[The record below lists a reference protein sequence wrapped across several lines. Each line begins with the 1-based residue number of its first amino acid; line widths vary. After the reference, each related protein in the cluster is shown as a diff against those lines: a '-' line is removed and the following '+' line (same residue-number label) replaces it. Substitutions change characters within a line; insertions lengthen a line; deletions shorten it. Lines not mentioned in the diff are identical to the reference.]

1 MARKKKISRAPIE
14 RNVGNIVLVI
24 HRHFDDLK
32 DPRKKKSYWPLSVVI
47 VLSVLGTLCGADG
60 WDDLELFAEMHEDWL
75 REVLPMPDGTPSD
88 STFERVLKHLKPS
101 ALQQAIIS
109 FVRELIV
116 PVDGRQIALDGK
128 ALRRA
133 HDRAFGG
140 NPLHLLQAFEVDG
153 HVMLGQVRVEDKSNE
168 IPAGPLLLDSIDAR
182 GAVVSADAMHCQR
195 ETVESVRAAGADYL
209 LAVKDNQPTLHVAVT
224 EAFADGYAADVHET
238 SEKNRGRHEVRT
250 VRVRRPDRK
259 DPRFN
264 GWMDLH
270 TIVQI
275 ERTVTNKGERRSEIA
290 HYISSISDLDA
301 ERLGGHARRHW
312 RIENEVHWCLDMT
325 FGEDQSRTRRGHA
338 QENLAILRRF
348 ILGVLKR
355 DKTLK
360 ASLRGKRKMCGWNP
374 RLIFQVLAAAEA

>member
-1 MARKKKISRAPIE
+1 MAKRKLSHGPIE
-14 RNVGNIVLVI
+14 KNIKNIVLVI
-24 HRHFDDLK
+24 HRHFDALE
-32 DPRKKKSYWPLSVVI
+32 DPRKKRSYWPLSVLI
-47 VLSVLGTLCGADG
+47 VLSVLGTLCGADS

-75 REVLPMPDGTPSD
+75 REVLPMPEGTPSD
-88 STFERVLKHLKPS
+88 STFERVLKHLKPA
-101 ALQQAIIS
+101 ALQQAVLA

-116 PVDGRQIALDGK
+116 PAEGRQIALDGK

-133 HDRAFGG
+133 YDKAFGG
-140 NPLHLLQAFEVDG
+140 NPLHLLEAFEVEG

-168 IPAGPLLLDSIDAR
+168 IPAGPVLLGNIDAR
-182 GAVVSADAMHCQR
+182 GAIVTADAMHCQR
-195 ETVESVRAAGADYL
+195 ETVESVREAGADYL
-209 LAVKDNQPTLHVAVT
+209 LAVKDNQPSLHAAVA

-238 SEKNRGRHEVRT
+238 SERNRGRTETRT
-250 VRVRRPDRK
+250 VRVRRPDQK
-259 DPRFN
+259 DPRFE
-264 GWMDLH
+264 GWQELH

-275 ERTVTNKGERRSEIA
+275 ERSVTCKGERRSEIA
-290 HYISSISDLDA
+290 HYICSVRDLNA
-301 ERLGGHARRHW
+301 ERIGGHARRHW

-338 QENLAILRRF
+338 QENLGILRRF
-348 ILGVLKR
+348 VLGVLKR